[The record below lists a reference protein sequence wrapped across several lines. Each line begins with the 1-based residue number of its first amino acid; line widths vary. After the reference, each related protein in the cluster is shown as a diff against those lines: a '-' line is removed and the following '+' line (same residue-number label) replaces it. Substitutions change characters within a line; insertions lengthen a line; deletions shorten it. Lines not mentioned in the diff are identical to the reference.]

1 MTVCVHM
8 HCYQPPRED
17 PWTGRV
23 PVEES
28 AAPFHD
34 WNHRIT
40 DECYRP
46 LANARVYGPDGTID
60 RSVNLYSHLSFN
72 VAPTLAL
79 WLDRFAPD
87 VMASMVHGDTVARAR
102 HGGAG
107 TAVAQ
112 SFVHAILPLAPVRDR
127 ETMIRWGMRDFEHR
141 FGRPALGM
149 WMPET
154 AVDTPTLES
163 LAQCGIRFTI
173 VAPYQLAALA
183 DDAHIDPQMP
193 CEVSLPS
200 GRSITVFGYGGGVA
214 HEVAFGDLLSDGKQL
229 ARALAD
235 IGDVDHGVDIL
246 RSLAVDAETFGH
258 HKKFGEMALAYAVTH
273 FEQEG
278 HAVLSYEQW
287 LAADT
292 RLQHARIV
300 EETSWSCAH
309 GIERWRSDCG
319 CNGGR
324 GVATGQGWRT
334 PLRDGITD
342 LVSAAASLTGDRAV
356 GVLRDPWTAREEW
369 IDVITGVVSED
380 DFVRAHGVPG
390 ADPSAVTAWMRAH
403 HHLLLAQSSCAWF
416 FDAHDGHET
425 LISIRQAEAAIGLF
439 RQLTGVD
446 LGVRWSGFMGAMVPA
461 HHDGLTTSEPA

>member
-17 PWTGRV
+17 PATGRI

-46 LANARVYGPDGTID
+46 LSNARVYGADGNIEQ
-60 RSVNLYSHLSFN
+60 SVNLYAHLSFN

-87 VMASMVHGDTVARAR
+87 VMASMTAGDALARRSHA
-102 HGGAG
+102 GAG

-112 SFVHAILPLAPVRDR
+112 SFVHAILPLAPERDR
-127 ETMIRWGMRDFEHR
+127 LTMIRWGMSDFRNR
-141 FGRPALGM
+141 FGREPRGM

-154 AVDTPTLES
+154 AVDTATLES

-173 VAPYQLAALA
+173 VAPYQLAALS

-193 CEVSLPS
+193 CTVSLPS

-214 HEVAFGDLLSDGKQL
+214 HEVAFGDLLTDGHRL
-229 ARALAD
+229 AAALAD
-235 IGDVDHGVDIL
+235 MGDVDHGSDVL

-273 FEQEG
+273 LAGSG
-278 HAVLSYEQW
+278 HPVLSYEQW
-287 LAADT
+287 LASDS
-292 RLQHARIV
+292 RVKHARIV

-309 GIERWRSDCG
+309 GIERWRTDCG

-324 GVATGQGWRT
+324 GVTTGQGWRT

-342 LVSAAASLTGDRAV
+342 LISAVAALTDAHARQ
-356 GVLRDPWTAREEW
+356 VLIDPWAARDAW
-369 IDVITGVVSED
+369 IDVITGVVTEAA
-380 DFVRAHGVPG
+380 FVQTHGVVG
-390 ADPSAVTAWMRAH
+390 ADPAAVTGWMRAH
-403 HHLLLAQSSCAWF
+403 EHVLLAQSSCAWF

-425 LISIRQAEAAIGLF
+425 LISIRQAERAIELL
-439 RQLTGVD
+439 RELTDTD
-446 LGVRWSGFMGAMVPA
+446 LGQRWQGFMDAMVPA
-461 HHDGLTTSEPA
+461 HHAGVTPSGPA

>member
-17 PWTGRV
+17 PATGRV

-46 LANARVYGPDGTID
+46 LGNARVFAADGTID
-60 RSVNLYSHLSFN
+60 RAVNLYAHLSFN

-87 VMASMVHGDTVARAR
+87 VMAAMTTGDRQARAS
-102 HGGAG
+102 HDGAG

-112 SFVHAILPLAPVRDR
+112 SFVHAILPLAPRRDR
-127 ETMIRWGMRDFEHR
+127 ETMIRWGMADFRHR
-141 FGRPALGM
+141 FGREAQGM

-163 LAQCGIRFTI
+163 LAACGIRFTI
-173 VAPYQLAALA
+173 VAPYQLAALSEE
-183 DDAHIDPQMP
+183 AHIDPQMP
-193 CEVSLPS
+193 CEITLPS
-200 GRSITVFGYGGGVA
+200 GRTITVFGYGGGVA
-214 HEVAFGDLLSDGKQL
+214 HEVAFGDLLADGKRFAQ
-229 ARALAD
+229 ALAH
-235 IGDVDHGVDIL
+235 IGDDDHGIDVL

-258 HKKFGEMALAYAVTH
+258 HKKFGEMALAYAITH
-273 FEQEG
+273 FEEEG

-287 LAADT
+287 LANDPRRQPA
-292 RLQHARIV
+292 HIV

-324 GVATGQGWRT
+324 GVPTGQAWRT

-342 LVSAAASLTGDRAV
+342 LITAAAELTDTRA
-356 GVLRDPWTAREEW
+356 GSVLRDPWAARDEWVNVLIGAESEESF
-369 IDVITGVVSED
+369 VS
-380 DFVRAHGVPG
+380 RHAVPG
-390 ADPSAVTAWMRAH
+390 AGVPDVVTWMRAH

-425 LISIRQAEAAIGLF
+425 LISIHQADRAIELF
-439 RQLTGVD
+439 RQLTGVNLD
-446 LGVRWSGFMGAMVPA
+446 ERWQYFMRAM
-461 HHDGLTTSEPA
+461 EPARDAAQQ